1 MTKAIG
7 IDAGGTLTKLAYVN
21 EFGELVLEHFPSND
35 LHAVTEW
42 ISKQPEIEEIGITG
56 GRAEQVKDLLK
67 SVKSIHYIVEFE
79 ATLKGV
85 RYQLMQEGHQFDR
98 SIITNVGTG
107 TSIHYMDGETHSRVG
122 GTGIG
127 GGTLVGLA
135 ALTTGI
141 YNYNDIIKQ
150 AQSGERQEMDLL
162 VQDIY
167 QGMDTPISGTLTA
180 SNFGKMGIDQTKNHP
195 TENILATVQGLVGE
209 VITTLSIQ
217 LAEQNQVEHIIYIGT
232 TLNENEALKK
242 IIANY
247 TKLKKKTPIFL
258 NDHGFSG
265 AIGALLNI
273 AANQNK

>member
-7 IDAGGTLTKLAYVN
+7 IDAGGTLTKLAYEN

-35 LHAVTEW
+35 LQAVTDW
-42 ISKQPEIEEIGITG
+42 ISNHPEIEEIGLTG
-56 GRAEQVKDLLK
+56 GRAEQVKNLLK
-67 SVKSIHYIVEFE
+67 EVKSIHYIVEFE

-85 RYQLMQEGHQFDR
+85 RYQLIQHGHQFDR

-107 TSIHYMDGETHSRVG
+107 TSIHFMNGETHNRVG

-141 YNYNDIIKQ
+141 YDYHEIIKK
-150 AQSGERQEMDLL
+150 AQYGERQEIDLL

-167 QGMDTPISGTLTA
+167 QGMDTPIAGTLTA
-180 SNFGKMGIDQTKNHP
+180 SNFGKMGIDETKNHP
-195 TENILATVQGLVGE
+195 IENILATVQGLVGE

-242 IIANY
+242 VIANY
-247 TKLKKKTPIFL
+247 TILKKKTPIFL
-258 NDHGFSG
+258 EDHGFSG
-265 AIGALLNI
+265 AIGAFLNI
-273 AANQNK
+273 TVNQKS